1 EDGIRDFHVTGVQT
15 CALPICFDPFGV
27 VAGVPPREDLV
38 PHQAYA
44 AERAVQH
51 RRLLLGGVDPHL
63 VRRTHVRILPFLCL
77 IGKRK
82 EKVLSASRFGLSRL
96 RRATPSGG
104 RIPPRPEGRG
114 LLRRAW

>member
-1 EDGIRDFHVTGVQT
+1 
-15 CALPICFDPFGV
+15 
-27 VAGVPPREDLV
+27 DLV

-63 VRRTHVRILPFLCL
+63 VRRTHVRILLFLCL
-77 IGKRK
+77 IGKRN

-104 RIPPRPEGRG
+104 RIPPRPDGRG
-114 LLRRAW
+114 LLRRAQWVVSCVPVGAWWTRCRRRWTVAGTGCPMVRCC